1 MKNRWRPAQAV
12 AAMVLVLLFATAGNG
27 FGQKG
32 LTEEKPPTGAAC
44 RGTAAPGA
52 AVPGALAQGERHQL
66 IIDSQEGR
74 SGRLES
80 GLSMHYNRVDGLYA
94 QLGLDTDW
102 KRPALLRFFARGG
115 YAFRGEAWRYE
126 VGLER
131 WLQAG
136 PVRLTL
142 GVRNYDLTHS
152 EDEWLL
158 PMVENS
164 AAALFFREDFMDYYR
179 LTGTSLYLD
188 TELYRRLTVELAYLL
203 DEHESLKRNT
213 NWSLFGGDKK
223 FRENPPVVEDK
234 AHSLLVRLGFDT
246 RDDFM
251 EPAGGFLIETVFEK
265 AGGGLGGELDFERL
279 LVDARRYIYL
289 TRYENIDLRLR
300 VGTSAGSLP
309 VQMAFD
315 LGGLGSLRG
324 YKHKEFRDFNRMIL
338 GNLEYRIGVGR
349 VSSSWM
355 EDYQVIPFYDL
366 GLAWNSNDTGSLAG
380 GFDQVRADRVK
391 TSVGVGFSTGA
402 DDRLRINLARRL
414 DDRDEPLTVT
424 VRIHRIF

>member
-1 MKNRWRPAQAV
+1 MKNRWKPAWMSV
-12 AAMVLVLLFATAGNG
+12 AMTLVLVIAIARMG
-27 FGQKG
+27 FGQGGLSGEVTSVG
-32 LTEEKPPTGAAC
+32 LT
-44 RGTAAPGA
+44 APGSTA
-52 AVPGALAQGERHQL
+52 PGIRNQL

-74 SGRLES
+74 QGRMES
-80 GLSMHYNRVDGLYA
+80 GLSMHYNRVDGLYV

-115 YAFRGEAWRYE
+115 YAFKGEAWRYE

-131 WLQAG
+131 WIQLG
-136 PVRLTL
+136 PARLTL

-164 AAALFFREDFMDYYR
+164 AAAFFFREDFMDYYR
-179 LTGTSLYLD
+179 LTGTSLHID
-188 TELYRRLTVELAYLL
+188 TELYRRLTVELAYLM
-203 DEHESLKRNT
+203 DEHESLERNT

-223 FRENPPVVEDK
+223 FRDNPPVMEDK
-234 AHSLLVRLGFDT
+234 IYSLLIRLGYDT

-251 EPAGGFLIETVFEK
+251 EPAGGFLVEAVYEK
-265 AGGGLGGELDFERL
+265 AGGELGGDLDFERL

-289 TRYENIDLRLR
+289 TRHENIDLRLR
-300 VGTSAGSLP
+300 MGTSAGNLP

-324 YKHKEFRDFNRMIL
+324 YKQKEFRDFNRMIL
-338 GNLEYRIGVGR
+338 GNLEYRVGVGR
-349 VSSSWM
+349 VSSGWL
-355 EDYQVIPFYDL
+355 EDYQVIPFYDF
-366 GLAWNSNDTGSLAG
+366 GLAWSSHDTGSLAA

-391 TSVGVGFSTGA
+391 TSIGIGFSIGA
-402 DDRLRINLARRL
+402 ADRLRINLARRL
-414 DDRDEPLTVT
+414 DDRDEPLAVT
-424 VRIHRIF
+424 VRFHRIF